1 MDENRM
7 TNILLQL
14 ADLGVTAI
22 KIHYSGGGDSGAIDS
37 IIYSTEPNIDFDEIE
52 DLNSWTSDFNLSNLK
67 IPNMDLYN
75 EISDFADDKILTD
88 IEDWWNN
95 DGGYGNLCIKV
106 PSGEY
111 KIFNN
116 IYITNTESYHH
127 QGNLIEKTLN

>member
-7 TNILLQL
+7 TGILLQL

-52 DLNSWTSDFNLSNLK
+52 NLDSWTSDFNLSNLK
-67 IPNMDLYN
+67 IPNIDLYN

-95 DGGYGNLCIKV
+95 DGGYGVMLISI
-106 PSGEY
+106 PSGNY
-111 KIFNN
+111 KINN
-116 IYITNTESYHH
+116 TIYITNTEEHYHD
-127 QGNLIEKTLN
+127 GNLINKSLN